1 MRKEKKWIPLLL
13 CIGVLLFTVA
23 CGKRTE
29 VSAED
34 EFIYCLNESGTGL
47 VKVEFELP
55 QGDIE
60 EQVSAVL
67 EELSKPAE
75 DIEYVQVLSE
85 ELKVNHFEVKN
96 VIANV
101 DMNASYLELPVVQ
114 EKLVRAAM
122 VRSLVQIPGIQGVWL
137 TVEDEPLKEADGT
150 SVGVLNGDDFVEN
163 TGSSISSYQKETL
176 TLYFANKE
184 GDKLVEQDV
193 NVRYS
198 SNVPLEKIIV
208 EKLMQGPKTDGG
220 YPTLNPAATL
230 LSVTIKDGVCY
241 VNFDSEYLNS
251 IYDVKPEVAVYSL
264 VNSLLEG
271 TSAGKVQ
278 IAVNGVT
285 DVLYKDAVDLSQPL
299 QQNLE
304 LVEHTEGK

>member
-1 MRKEKKWIPLLL
+1 MRKKKIRITVLL
-13 CIGVLLFTVA
+13 CIAVLLFTAA

-29 VSAED
+29 VAPGD
-34 EFIYCLNESGTGL
+34 EYIYCLNESGTGL
-47 VKVEFELP
+47 VKVEFEFP
-55 QGDIE
+55 EGDKE
-60 EQVSAVL
+60 DQVAAVL

-85 ELKVNHFEVKN
+85 EVEVNHFEVKN
-96 VIANV
+96 VIVNV
-101 DMNASYLELPVVQ
+101 DFSGSYRELPVVQ
-114 EKLVRAAM
+114 EKLVRAAL
-122 VRSLVQIPGIQGVWL
+122 VRSLLQIPGIQGVWL
-137 TVEDEPLKEADGT
+137 TTEGEPLEETDGT

-163 TGSSISSYQKETL
+163 TGSSVSSYQKETVK
-176 TLYFANKE
+176 LYFANKE
-184 GDKLVEQDV
+184 GDKLVEEKV

-208 EKLMQGPKTDGG
+208 EKLMQGPKPDGG

-251 IYDVKPEVAVYSL
+251 MYDVKPEVAVYSL

-271 TSAGKVQ
+271 SSAGKVQ

-285 DVLYKDAVDLSQPL
+285 DVRYKDTVDLSQPF

-304 LVEHTEGK
+304 LVEYTEEK

>member
-1 MRKEKKWIPLLL
+1 MGKKKIRMAVLP
-13 CIGVLLFTVA
+13 CIAVLLFTAA

-29 VSAED
+29 VSAGD
-34 EFIYCLNESGTGL
+34 EYIYCLNESGTGL
-47 VKVEFELP
+47 VKVEFEFP
-55 QGDIE
+55 EGDTE
-60 EQVSAVL
+60 EQVEAVL
-67 EELSKPAE
+67 KELSKPAE

-85 ELKVNHFEVKN
+85 ELKVNHSEVKN

-101 DMNASYLELPVVQ
+101 DFSGSYRGLPVVR
-114 EKLVRAAM
+114 EKLIRAAL
-122 VRSLVQIPGIQGVWL
+122 VRSLLQIPGIQGVWL
-137 TVEDEPLKEADGT
+137 TTEGKPLQEMDGT

-163 TGSSISSYQKETL
+163 TGSSVSSYQKETV

-184 GDKLVEQDV
+184 GNKLVEQKV

-208 EKLMQGPKTDGG
+208 EKLMQGPKSDGG

-251 IYDVKPEVAVYSL
+251 MYDVKPEVAVYSL

-271 TSAGKVQ
+271 SSAGKVQ

-285 DVLYKDAVDLSQPL
+285 DVRYKDAVDLSQPF

-304 LVEHTEGK
+304 LVEYTEEK